1 MNDSDMTPGQARRAA
16 RKAKRKA
23 RRAARRRKGRL
34 KTVSTVPVGSLP
46 SLAPSGGPSPVATQ
60 PLWNDPRVLLAVAA
74 ALILFL
80 RPKKS

>member
-1 MNDSDMTPGQARRAA
+1 MKRVIDRTRKRAQQ
-16 RKAKRKA
+16 KREDK
-23 RRAARRRKGRL
+23 RAARRRKRRL
-34 KTVSTVPVGSLP
+34 KTVTTVPVGSLP

-60 PLWNDPRVLLAVAA
+60 PLWSDPRVLLAVAA

>member
-1 MNDSDMTPGQARRAA
+1 MKRVIDRTRERAQQ
-16 RKAKRKA
+16 KREDK
-23 RRAARRRKGRL
+23 RAARRSKGRL

-46 SLAPSGGPSPVATQ
+46 SLAPSGGPSPGPSPVAPQ

-80 RPKKS
+80 RPKNS